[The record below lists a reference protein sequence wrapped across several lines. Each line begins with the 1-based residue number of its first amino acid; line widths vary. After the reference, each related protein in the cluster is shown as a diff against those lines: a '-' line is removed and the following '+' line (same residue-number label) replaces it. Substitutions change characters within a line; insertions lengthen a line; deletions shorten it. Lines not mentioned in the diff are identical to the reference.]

1 MEGLRRRLPALLLAA
16 ALLSAADCTAG
27 AEGSA
32 SAPPAGSLSA
42 GSISAEPAPAE
53 NTPAGSTSTGSAS
66 SAQPPVEPL
75 PGPDAAVP
83 LPLPPEED
91 GDAEPSL
98 AEQLFVPVAAAA
110 VLLLAAVIWLVF
122 RQVQGRKKQT
132 EVPPPPFQGAAAPI
146 TRSPGRAPIYRVGNL
161 HHIGQREE
169 QQDSFCLSDIGDEA
183 STREKGL
190 LAVVADGMGGLEGG
204 AAISQRV
211 TDTFLA
217 RYRQLAVPDADRFLY
232 DSVMAAEQAVE
243 ELMETSG
250 VNGGSTVV
258 AVLLRGDLLHFISVG
273 DSRIYLLRGGQ
284 LRQLNHEHTY
294 GALLRERAALG
305 EVDPEEAYVNPRR
318 DALTSYIGM
327 GRLKRIDRGER
338 PIPLC
343 PGDKV
348 LLCSDGVFNAL
359 GEDALA
365 AALSGEAAQAAVRLE
380 EAVLAQGL
388 SNQDNFTGV
397 VLELE

>member
-1 MEGLRRRLPALLLAA
+1 MEGLRRGLSALLLAA
-16 ALLSAADCTAG
+16 VFLSAAVCTAG
-27 AEGSA
+27 AEGLSSSA
-32 SAPPAGSLSA
+32 PAGSA
-42 GSISAEPAPAE
+42 PTEAPAAPAPGA
-53 NTPAGSTSTGSAS
+53 
-66 SAQPPVEPL
+66 
-75 PGPDAAVP
+75 DAAVP
-83 LPLPPEED
+83 LPIPPGDEE
-91 GDAEPSL
+91 AEPSL
-98 AEQLFVPVAAAA
+98 AERLFVPVAAAA
-110 VLLLAAVIWLVF
+110 VLLLAAVIWLACS
-122 RQVQGRKKQT
+122 RRRDRKAQKEPLPSPAEGEGTQ
-132 EVPPPPFQGAAAPI
+132 I
-146 TRSPGRAPIYRVGNL
+146 TRSPGSRPVYRVGNL

-169 QQDSFCLSDIGDEA
+169 QQDSFCLSDIGDEV

-217 RYRQLAVPDADRFLY
+217 RYRQLAVPDADSFLY
-232 DSVMAAEQAVE
+232 DSVMAAEKSVE
-243 ELMETSG
+243 ELMETAG

-258 AVLLRGDLLHFISVG
+258 AVLLRGDVLHFVSVG
-273 DSRIYLLRGGQ
+273 DSRIYLLHDGR
-284 LRQLNHEHTY
+284 LRQLNREHTY

-305 EVDPEEAYVNPRR
+305 EVDPEEPYINPRR

-327 GRLKRIDRGER
+327 GPLKRIDRSER
-338 PIPLC
+338 PIFLS

-365 AALSGEAAQAAVRLE
+365 VALAGEAAQAAVRLE

-397 VLELE
+397 VLELGGEP

>member
-1 MEGLRRRLPALLLAA
+1 M
-16 ALLSAADCTAG
+16 
-27 AEGSA
+27 
-32 SAPPAGSLSA
+32 
-42 GSISAEPAPAE
+42 
-53 NTPAGSTSTGSAS
+53 
-66 SAQPPVEPL
+66 EPL
-75 PGPDAAVP
+75 PGADAAAP

-91 GDAEPSL
+91 GDTEPSL

-110 VLLLAAVIWLVF
+110 VLLLAAVIWLAF
-122 RQVQGRKKQT
+122 RQMQGRKKQN

-169 QQDSFCLSDIGDEA
+169 QQDSFCLSDIGDEV

-211 TDTFLA
+211 TDIFLA

-232 DSVMAAEQAVE
+232 DSVMAAEKAVE

-327 GRLKRIDRGER
+327 GSLKRIDRSER

-365 AALSGEAAQAAVRLE
+365 AALAGEAAQAAVRLE

>member
-1 MEGLRRRLPALLLAA
+1 MEKLSQKALALLLAA
-16 ALLSAADCTAG
+16 ALLAGRAAG
-27 AEGSA
+27 AE
-32 SAPPAGSLSA
+32 APPPDGTAGSPPAAS
-42 GSISAEPAPAE
+42 SAEPAP
-53 NTPAGSTSTGSAS
+53 STDT
-66 SAQPPVEPL
+66 
-75 PGPDAAVP
+75 AVP
-83 LPLPPEED
+83 LPIPPEGENT
-91 GDAEPSL
+91 EPSL
-98 AEQLFVPVAAAA
+98 AERLFMPVAAAAA
-110 VLLLAAVIWLVF
+110 VLLVIVIWLMF
-122 RQVQGRKKQT
+122 DRRRSAGKERPRPPERQGGGPRPV
-132 EVPPPPFQGAAAPI
+132 
-146 TRSPGRAPIYRVGNL
+146 YRVGNL
-161 HHIGQREE
+161 HHIGRREE

-183 STREKGL
+183 ATREKGL

-217 RYRQLAVPDADRFLY
+217 RYRGLAVPDADGFLY
-232 DSVMAAEQAVE
+232 DSVMAAERAVE
-243 ELMETSG
+243 ELMERSG

-258 AVLLRGDLLHFISVG
+258 AVLLRGGLLHFISVG

-305 EVDPEEAYVNPRR
+305 EIDREEPYVNPRR
-318 DALTSYIGM
+318 DALTAYIGM
-327 GRLKRIDRGER
+327 GPLKRIDRSER
-338 PIPLC
+338 PVPLR

-359 GEDALA
+359 GEDALRDALAGDAARA
-365 AALSGEAAQAAVRLE
+365 AARLE

-397 VLELE
+397 VLEIGGEE